1 MDDGSDKS
9 GLDHE
14 RTSQRMERKSVTSN
28 SWSDSGLGRA
38 GVRGVVVEAA
48 LRGGAGAGRG
58 ARLELRLA
66 AHACIPNELFWILG
80 TAQCSCTESQS
91 RAALYTLFPT
101 PRTVEVYTGV
111 DGLRYEKEKG
121 AI

>member
-1 MDDGSDKS
+1 MTADKS

-28 SWSDSGLGRA
+28 VWSDSRLGRA
-38 GVRGVVVEAA
+38 GVRRAVVEAA
-48 LRGGAGAGRG
+48 LGGVEAGHG

-66 AHACIPNELFWILG
+66 VHACIPNELFWIPG
-80 TAQCSCTESQS
+80 TAQSSCTESQS

-111 DGLRYEKEKG
+111 DGLRYKKEKG